1 MLSDRVQLNCPCSS
15 VCKVY
20 LSREWNVVGSNH
32 TYGSYFF
39 LEKQELSRFT
49 LPFPCCFLTKKI
61 SLTANWRSSAVSPDW
76 SLVLSLTS
84 FLLKSAALISVS
96 PHVTD
101 SSTASWMKMYWSW
114 EENNIKCGHLTFQSV
129 VFALKAY
136 SQLKIFGGHNIIN
149 L

>member
-1 MLSDRVQLNCPCSS
+1 MSWVLITHTAAIFSLKTKSCPCLP
-15 VCKVY
+15 CPF
-20 LSREWNVVGSNH
+20 LVVFS
-32 TYGSYFF
+32 
-39 LEKQELSRFT
+39 Q
-49 LPFPCCFLTKKI
+49 KKI

-114 EENNIKCGHLTFQSV
+114 EKNNIKCGHLAFQSV

-136 SQLKIFGGHNIIN
+136 SQLKSFGWHNYLNLYKRYAQTHIWIIN
-149 L
+149 CRVLSTE

>member
-1 MLSDRVQLNCPCSS
+1 M
-15 VCKVY
+15 
-20 LSREWNVVGSNH
+20 GSNP
-32 TYGSYFF
+32 TYSSYFF
-39 LEKQELSRFT
+39 LEKQVLSWFT

-114 EENNIKCGHLTFQSV
+114 EENNIKCGHLAFQSV

-136 SQLKIFGGHNIIN
+136 SQLVSVGITASICNN
-149 L
+149 LPQKVCTNTHLESV

>member
-20 LSREWNVVGSNH
+20 LSREWNVVGSNP

-39 LEKQELSRFT
+39 LGKTRAVLVYIALSLLFSH
-49 LPFPCCFLTKKI
+49 KKI

-84 FLLKSAALISVS
+84 FLLKSAALISVF

-114 EENNIKCGHLTFQSV
+114 KKNNIKCGHFAFQSV
-129 VFALKAY
+129 MFAY
-136 SQLKIFGGHNIIN
+136 SELENFRWA
-149 L
+149 

>member
-101 SSTASWMKMYWSW
+101 SSTASWMKMYWSR
-114 EENNIKCGHLTFQSV
+114 EEKQHQVRPPCFPKCGVCFESLQSTE
-129 VFALKAY
+129 
-136 SQLKIFGGHNIIN
+136 NIWWA
-149 L
+149 

>member
-20 LSREWNVVGSNH
+20 LSREWNVVGSNP
-32 TYGSYFF
+32 TYGSYLF
-39 LEKQELSRFT
+39 LEKQELSWRKQQGKGR
-49 LPFPCCFLTKKI
+49 PFPCCFLTKKI

-114 EENNIKCGHLTFQSV
+114 EEKQHQVRPPCFPKCGVCFNSLQSTEK
-129 VFALKAY
+129 FRLA
-136 SQLKIFGGHNIIN
+136 
-149 L
+149 